1 MGYNYD
7 VTSNVVPQIVNQVA
21 IVSFYKPTNVVSWSR
36 KLNTMAG
43 SMRGLPRRVIC
54 IYIYILYMSDE
65 KLPPHRC
72 RERYIYI
79 TLNSWRGRWRERY
92 VYNFWTPCPS
102 MLFTVRHV
110 ALPWKDD
117 MSINQEFT
125 LWLFNIAMENGPFV
139 DDFPIKTSIYKGF
152 SMAMLNNQRVFS
164 SILSFRSIP
173 NLRWSLCHL

>member
-7 VTSNVVPQIVNQVA
+7 VTSNVAPQIVNQVA

-54 IYIYILYMSDE
+54 IYIYYTCLMKSYRPIDA
-65 KLPPHRC
+65 
-72 RERYIYI
+72 ERDIYIYI

-92 VYNFWTPCPS
+92 VYHYWTPCPS